1 MIELSP
7 KWRALAGDE
16 RYYLCIGGRGSS
28 KSFSV
33 AFYILMLTFEIGHRI
48 LYTRK
53 TLTSAHLSIIPQFNE
68 ILDMCSPEMKQAFE
82 VTNTG
87 IVNRHTGSEIM
98 FKGLTTSSGENTAA
112 LKSLTGITTVV
123 VDEAEELLDEELFN
137 KVDLSVRMKDVR
149 NKMILIMNPAT
160 KEHWAYERFYLNKH
174 QEDICIIETTFL
186 DNADNLSESFLAQAK
201 RMQQVAPEQYSH
213 VFLGS
218 WREKAEGVIYTNW
231 TIGESDDLSLPTFF
245 GYDDGFSPDPAALLE
260 VQIKKKA
267 KTIYVKEFM
276 YDTELIESEKCAKI
290 SQLIGTRICYAD
302 CASPSV
308 IEAMRRRV
316 GKNFRP
322 ALKPAGSIIA
332 GIEILRDYSMVIHPD
347 SRNLIKELNN
357 YAWNDRKSGTPIDR
371 WNHLLDA
378 LRYVAFM
385 EMKQKVQLNTGT
397 RFRL

>member
-7 KWRALAGDE
+7 KWRELAGDE
-16 RYYLCIGGRGSS
+16 RYVLCIGGRGSS

-53 TLTSAHLSIIPQFNE
+53 TLTSANLSIIPQFNE
-68 ILDMCSPEMKQAFE
+68 ILEMCGDEMKEVFD

-87 IVNRHTGSEIM
+87 IVNKHTGSEIM

-123 VDEAEELLDEELFN
+123 VDEAEELTNEDLFN
-137 KVDLSVRMKDVR
+137 KVDLSVRVKGIK
-149 NKMILIMNPAT
+149 NKMILIMNPST
-160 KEHWAYERFYLNKH
+160 KEHWAYDRFFINKH
-174 QEDICIIETTFL
+174 KDDVCVIETTYL

-218 WREKAEGVIYTNW
+218 WRERAEGVIFTDW
-231 TIGESDDLSLPTFF
+231 TTGECDYDLPTYF
-245 GYDDGFSPDPAALLE
+245 GYDDGFSPDPASLIE
-260 VQIKKKA
+260 VKIDKGR
-267 KTIYVKEFM
+267 KTIYAKEMM
-276 YDTELIESEKCAKI
+276 YDTELIESEKCDKI
-290 SQLIGTRICYAD
+290 SRIVNRTITYAD

-316 GKNFRP
+316 GENFK
-322 ALKPAGSIIA
+322 AASKPTGSIIA
-332 GIEILRDYSMVIHPD
+332 GIEILRDYSLIVHPD

-357 YAWNDRKSGTPIDR
+357 YCWSDKKSGTPIDR
-371 WNHLLDA
+371 WNHLIDA

-385 EMKQKVQLNTGT
+385 ELKQKVNLNTGF
-397 RFRL
+397 RFRK